1 MLKESG
7 IGSGWDDDMKAN
19 DWLNVF
25 LLVVILMLAAA
36 CFMAGKKYAIKNNP
50 ELQKLQIQEKE
61 LSIKVLQHEL
71 KAYEE
76 MDKELAE

>member
-1 MLKESG
+1 
-7 IGSGWDDDMKAN
+7 MKAN
-19 DWLNVF
+19 DWINVF
-25 LLVVILMLAAA
+25 LLVFILILMAA
-36 CFMAGKKYAIKNNP
+36 CFMAGKEHAIKNNP